1 MLIEGVIHN
10 LKGTLNRV
18 IACLKGVSTGDA
30 IGKQTESLN
39 FEDIKQ
45 WFPEGI
51 SDFHGEIGKI
61 MPRYEGKHYFW
72 KFGETTDDTEQ
83 TLSIARVIALDG
95 KITHSSV
102 GKELMLC
109 KKSNRPTLL
118 LGKFQKIGN
127 PSRVAFEGDGC
138 GGGNA
143 FSTNWCLIL
152 YPEVE

>member
-51 SDFHGEIGKI
+51 SDFHGEIGKDYAQI
-61 MPRYEGKHYFW
+61 
-72 KFGETTDDTEQ
+72 
-83 TLSIARVIALDG
+83 
-95 KITHSSV
+95 
-102 GKELMLC
+102 
-109 KKSNRPTLL
+109 
-118 LGKFQKIGN
+118 
-127 PSRVAFEGDGC
+127 
-138 GGGNA
+138 
-143 FSTNWCLIL
+143 
-152 YPEVE
+152 